1 MYTMNNRRKAV
12 LTLAVL
18 FSLASGQ
25 AFASS
30 YHGETSNVTSSNETL
45 DELYATNKAAV
56 TVTGSG
62 TITFTPSG
70 TADGEGA
77 IDAIGGSVVTIG
89 SSSSPYDSLTA
100 NGEILAENK
109 STVNLYAKEITINKG
124 DDYAAVTATNGSTIN
139 IGTANTTSLTTTGEV
154 LSTDGDKG
162 AASSVTLT
170 AGDVTLNYSPNPSVD
185 SGSGGDE
192 DHTLYA
198 DGGSSLAV
206 NASGTVTI
214 KGPIGAVDSGSSI
227 TVDGSTI
234 SLTHNTVGEE
244 GVTYDYDLETRGIH
258 VEDGASV
265 RIGSDHTT
273 SLAIDVENGSDDSSI
288 VVSGDASKLEL
299 YGKTLSVTAEDGIY
313 NGDITT
319 EQGFNLEYKGGLLT
333 IGSSSTESVAID
345 GGVIRTVG
353 ENAQTSLTASS
364 SIAVSNVV
372 SAYYGGVLSVGT
384 NDTQEVSLG
393 GVITSGEGSTAS
405 ILGQTIF
412 FAEKAKETYFNGGT
426 GSVGAYQNGAITIGS
441 DTTKSVNF
449 VGSVHAGSGGSV
461 TVLGNTLIFGSD
473 EEDEL
478 SVISGGTMAIGDK
491 NTASVI
497 LNGVTMAEGSSP
509 DSTKKSILTVEGNTV
524 TAKQVVIAY
533 GWNSEVSLD
542 GTNLEFAA
550 AEGIPDTGV
559 DVPVAAIMGGTL
571 TIGSADTESIHTA
584 GAVSAFAFRSLN
596 TSYTQVRNTKI
607 TLDARTM
614 TFDGGVTSTLE
625 GAQVIIGGA
634 GTAETVTGDLT
645 ADGGILTA
653 TLSGAYTGNATA
665 QRTNASIGS
674 YSLAH
679 PGTLTLT
686 AGSVTGNLTSKGSGS
701 TLTATVSG
709 TTVGDASAADSG
721 NLTLTTGSLTG
732 DLTTSD
738 NGALAAAVSHTF
750 TGKTTDDADTM
761 TLTLNSGATWNLT
774 DSSTVKT
781 LNAEGANINLMD
793 GTLGETLTAGS
804 FAGDGA
810 TLYLDADGT
819 TNMGNDHVYIT
830 GSHTGTTDLHLEST
844 SNTWSGALGTV
855 LVSVGN
861 EEGSFVSY
869 NETEAALYYYNLE
882 LASTSDNVTDG
893 YSTDWYLKGFTK
905 APTNDEG
912 HHTTVGRNLGGITGG
927 NYLLWRSD
935 MDTLFRRMGEADGS
949 LTDNTDDGIWAR
961 AKGTKFSR
969 SDDFLVDA
977 KYNEYEVGYDWLD
990 DKTDTKEH
998 VTGIGFAYL
1007 DGDATY
1013 VTGTGDLEGYSLGL
1027 YDTQVWKNGQ
1037 YLDLTFKASHYSN
1050 DFQYTALGKTIDGKV
1065 DSTGLT
1071 AGAEYG
1077 YKMKNQK
1084 GWFVEP
1090 QAQFVLGYFR
1100 NHDFTDSNG
1109 IHVDGETVRT
1119 ALGRIGARIGYESP
1133 KASVYVKANWYH
1145 DFGGNHDLTLS
1156 VDTDTLH
1163 TGMDYGDTWFT
1174 YGLGAAYKI
1183 NDTTQFY
1190 ADLERGDGSSY
1201 DEDWSWDVGL
1211 RWNF

>member
-1 MYTMNNRRKAV
+1 MMMYLSHKKKV
-12 LTLAVL
+12 LLSAAVL
-18 FSLASGQ
+18 FALASGE

-30 YHGETSNVTSSNETL
+30 YHGGTSDVTSSNETL
-45 DELYATNKAAV
+45 DELYATNKAKV

-77 IDAIGGSVVTIG
+77 IDASGGSVVTIG
-89 SSSSPYDSLTA
+89 SSSLPYDRLTA
-100 NGEILAENK
+100 NGEILAEDK

-124 DDYAAVTATNGSTIN
+124 DDYAAVTATNGATIT

-154 LSTDGDKG
+154 LSTDGDNG

-170 AGDVTLNYSPNPSVD
+170 AGDVTLNYSPNPSAD

-234 SLTHNTVGEE
+234 SLTHNTVGED
-244 GVTYDYDLETRGIH
+244 GVTYNYDLETRGIH
-258 VEDGASV
+258 VEEGASV
-265 RIGSDHTT
+265 RIGSDSTT
-273 SLAIDVENGSDDSSI
+273 SLAIDVENSSDDSSI
-288 VVSGDASKLEL
+288 VVSGGASKLEL
-299 YGKTLSVTAEDGIY
+299 YGKTISVTAEDGIY
-313 NGDITT
+313 NGKLT
-319 EQGFNLEYKGGLLT
+319 EETYDTEYEGGLLT
-333 IGSSSTESVAID
+333 IGSSSTESVVID
-345 GGVIRTVG
+345 GGLVCTVG
-353 ENAQTSLTASS
+353 ENAQTSLTASN
-364 SIAVSNVV
+364 SIAVSDFVR
-372 SAYYGGVLSVGT
+372 ADYGGVLSVGT
-384 NDTQEVSLG
+384 NDTQEVNLG
-393 GVITSGEGSTAS
+393 GIISGAGSMAS
-405 ILGQTIF
+405 ILGQSIH
-412 FAEKAKETYFNGGT
+412 FAENARTNINNEAT
-426 GSVGAYQNGAITIGS
+426 SVIADLNSVITIGS

-449 VGSVHAGSGGSV
+449 VGSVDASRGASV

-473 EEDEL
+473 VEDEL
-478 SVISGGTMAIGDK
+478 AVNSGSTIAIGDK

-497 LNGVTMAEGSSP
+497 LNGLTWADGSSP
-509 DSTKKSILTVEGNTV
+509 NYTEKSILTVEGNTV
-524 TAKQVVIAY
+524 TAKQMVIAY
-533 GWNSEVSLD
+533 GWNSEVSVD

-550 AEGIPDTGV
+550 TEGIPDNGV
-559 DVPVAAIMGGTL
+559 DEPVAAIVGGTL
-571 TIGSADTESIHTA
+571 TIGSADTESIHTV
-584 GAVSAFAFRSLN
+584 GAVSASALRSN
-596 TSYTQVRNTKI
+596 TSYTQVQNTKL

-614 TFDGGVTSTLE
+614 TFDGGVTSRLE

-665 QRTNASIGS
+665 KRTNASIGS

-686 AGSVTGNLTSKGSGS
+686 AGSVTGNLTSTGFGS

-709 TTVGDASAADSG
+709 AAVGDASATDSG
-721 NLTLTTGSLTG
+721 NLTLTAGSLTG

-738 NGALAAAVSHTF
+738 SGTLAATVSHTF

-761 TLTLNSGATWNLT
+761 TLALSSGATWNLT
-774 DSSTVKT
+774 DSSTVST
-781 LNAEGANINLMD
+781 LNAEGGAISLMD

-819 TNMGNDHVYIT
+819 TNTGNDHLYVT
-830 GSHTGTTDLHLEST
+830 GSHTGTTDLHLRST
-844 SNTWSGALGTV
+844 SNTWEGALGTV
-855 LVSVGN
+855 LASVGN
-861 EEGSFVSY
+861 EEGAFVSDA
-869 NETEAALYYYNLE
+869 ETEAALHYYDLK
-882 LASTSDNVTDG
+882 LDSKTDNVTDG

-912 HHTTVGRNLGGITGG
+912 HHTTVVRNLGGITGG

-949 LTDNTDDGIWAR
+949 LTDNTDNGIWAR
-961 AKGTKFSR
+961 GKGKKFSR
-969 SDDFLVDA
+969 ESDFLVDS
-977 KYNEYEVGYDWLD
+977 KYNEYEVGYDWLHK
-990 DKTDTKEH
+990 KTDTKEH
-998 VTGIGFAYL
+998 VIGVGFAYL

-1013 VTGTGDLEGYSLGL
+1013 VSGKGDLKGYTLGL

-1037 YLDLTFKASHYSN
+1037 YLDLSLKGSRYENEFG
-1050 DFQYTALGKTIDGKV
+1050 YTGLGRFIDGQSN
-1065 DSTGLT
+1065 STGFSF
-1071 AGAEYG
+1071 GAEYG
-1077 YKMKNQK
+1077 YKKKDGK

-1090 QAQFVLGYFR
+1090 QAQVVLGHFR
-1100 NHDFTDSNG
+1100 NDAFTDSNG
-1109 IHVDGETVRT
+1109 VHVEGESMNT
-1119 ALGRIGARIGYESP
+1119 ALGRIGARAGYESP
-1133 KASVYVKANWYH
+1133 RVTVYAKANWYH
-1145 DFGGNHDLTLS
+1145 DFGGNHVTVMS
-1156 VDTDTLH
+1156 VDTDRLRVH
-1163 TGMDYGDTWFT
+1163 EDYGDTWFS
-1174 YGLGAAYKI
+1174 YGLGGAYKI
-1183 NDTTQFY
+1183 NDGLQAYF
-1190 ADLERGDGSSY
+1190 DLERGDGSSY
-1201 DEDWSWDVGL
+1201 DENWSWDVGL
-1211 RWNF
+1211 RWSF